1 MQQVIGID
9 LGGTNLRVAVVNED
23 GTLVKETS
31 TPTDSDRGPEAIIED
46 MIRFITDFQVEF
58 PGITGV
64 GIGSPGP
71 LDAETGVILNPP
83 NLPGW
88 KHVPLT
94 KQIREAVN
102 LPVFLE
108 NDANVAALAE
118 ATSGAGVGH
127 ESVYYITW
135 STGIGGGFVLK
146 GKLQPGS
153 AGYAGEI
160 GNMIVQPG
168 GTQYA
173 TLNPGALEAVASGT
187 AIGLEGKRQLGIDGG
202 AEVVFNLANKGNTEA
217 KRIIDDAMDYLAIGI
232 ANITFA
238 LDPSLFILGGGVMQ
252 AGDELLTSLHEKVH
266 SILYEGQKVEMK
278 KATLGG
284 KAGVIGAAQLALA

>member
-9 LGGTNLRVAVVNED
+9 LGGTNLRVAVVNEE
-23 GTLVKETS
+23 GNIMEEKS
-31 TPTDSDRGPEAIIED
+31 TPTDSSRGPEAIMED
-46 MIRFITDFQVEF
+46 MIRFIKDFQKIY
-58 PGITGV
+58 PINGV

-71 LDAETGVILNPP
+71 LDAKAGVILNPP

-88 KHVPLT
+88 ERVPLT
-94 KQIREAVN
+94 KQISDAVD

-118 ATSGAGVGH
+118 ATSGAGVGY

-135 STGIGGGFVLK
+135 STGIGGGFVLD
-146 GKLQPGS
+146 GKLQPGA

-168 GTQYA
+168 GTKYA

-187 AIGLEGKRQLGIDGG
+187 AIGLEGKRQLGIEGG
-202 AEVVFNLANKGNTEA
+202 AEAVFNLAQKGNTEA
-217 KRIIDDAMDYLAIGI
+217 KRIIDDAIHNLAIGI

-252 AGDELLTSLHEKVH
+252 AEDELLTSLHEKVT
-266 SILYEGQKVEMK
+266 SILYEGQTVDMK

-284 KAGVIGAAQLALA
+284 KAGVIGAAQLAFK